1 MEQTETAKNLLTT
14 FCVFINEMVM
24 QIIKYLRFVKII
36 LLTCKKIIPCG
47 SL

>member
-1 MEQTETAKNLLTT
+1 MEQTETAKNLLST
-14 FCVFINEMVM
+14 FCAFINEMIM

-36 LLTCKKIIPCG
+36 LLTCEKIIPCG